1 MRRMFYCL
9 AVILILASPAYALSY
24 EEERQVSRELISLLE
39 SQGALVHSAD
49 IAWVLQSL
57 TDRIA
62 ARIKA
67 PVYTFTIHVVADR
80 SINAMAIPDGHI
92 FINVG
97 TLLFAKDMD
106 EVASV
111 IAHEMGHCQLRHLP
125 EAMKARTQ
133 ITAASLVGV
142 IAGVLLSAANPQV
155 GSAVLLS
162 SIGGAE
168 NLKLQ
173 YSRKQELEADEF
185 GRNMLTAAGMD
196 PAAAPRFLIRL
207 RTYAEGPEVPQ
218 YFLTHPY
225 TQDRIAALGKD
236 PSPPH
241 PEAYFWTLSA
251 TVLGELMSEDE
262 VKRRAAGIPEPY
274 GRLATGLAKVRV
286 GKNREG
292 LALLEGIDLPL
303 AKAWK
308 GLALYGL
315 GDKDQAYPLLLEN
328 RRNAEIGIA
337 LAEIMAEKGQ
347 IDEAIA
353 TLTPFQGQ
361 RPRAAYTLG
370 VLYEKK
376 GLATLS
382 HGAFARYFFTVQ
394 NYPACR
400 YHISKALEDK
410 GIAQDLRDELK
421 GMQAIIGK
429 MEKGQ

>member
-1 MRRMFYCL
+1 MRRIFGSL

-24 EEERQVSRELISLLE
+24 EEERQISRELISLLE
-39 SQGALVHSAD
+39 SQGALVHNAD
-49 IAWVLQSL
+49 ITWILQSL

-62 ARIKA
+62 ARVKE
-67 PVYTFTIHVVADR
+67 PVYTFTVHVVADR

-111 IAHEMGHCQLRHLP
+111 IAHEMGHCQQRHLP
-125 EAMKARTQ
+125 EAMKAQTQ

-142 IAGVLLSAANPQV
+142 IAGVLLSAASPQV
-155 GSAVLLS
+155 GSALVLS
-162 SIGGAE
+162 SLGGAE

-185 GRNMLTAAGMD
+185 GRNMLAAGGMD
-196 PAAAPRFLIRL
+196 PAASARFLIRL
-207 RTYAEGPEVPQ
+207 RTYAEGPDIPQ

-225 TQDRIAALGKD
+225 TQDRIAALGND
-236 PSPPH
+236 PTPPH

-251 TVLGELMSEDE
+251 TVLGELLSEDE
-262 VKRRAAGIPEPY
+262 IKRRAAGMPEPY
-274 GRLATGLAKVRV
+274 GRLATGVAKVRL

-315 GDKDQAYPLLLEN
+315 GDKAQAYPLLLEN

-361 RPRAAYTLG
+361 KPRVAYTLG

-376 GLATLS
+376 GQATLS
-382 HGAFARYFFTVQ
+382 HAAFARYFFAVQ
-394 NYPACR
+394 NYQASR
-400 YHISKALEDK
+400 YHINKALADK
-410 GIAQDLRDELK
+410 TIAKDLEEELK
-421 GMQAIIGK
+421 AMQATISK
-429 MEKGQ
+429 VEKSS